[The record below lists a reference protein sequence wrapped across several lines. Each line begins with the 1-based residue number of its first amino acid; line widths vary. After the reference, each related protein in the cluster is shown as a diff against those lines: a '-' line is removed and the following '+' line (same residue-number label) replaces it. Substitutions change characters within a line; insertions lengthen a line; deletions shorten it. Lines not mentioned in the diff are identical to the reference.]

1 MYYLSVL
8 PHSPSL
14 CLLKNVFADP
24 ARIDDKVDGI
34 LANIDEAWL
43 NPPFSPLVSFIPSKS
58 ISERQRIVGRRREN
72 RIGVTQL
79 QLKFEKMKKK

>member
-8 PHSPSL
+8 PHSPSF

-24 ARIDDKVDGI
+24 ARIDEEIDGI

-43 NPPFSPLVSFIPSKS
+43 TPPFSPLVSFIPS
-58 ISERQRIVGRRREN
+58 
-72 RIGVTQL
+72 
-79 QLKFEKMKKK
+79 